1 MPNTLFSTH
10 VIIAANT
17 VKDVDQ
23 NTKKQIHKK
32 STDHRR
38 ACVSMAKVL
47 VVKWSFETLL
57 YLSPSITNKK
67 ATTYTHQ

>member
-23 NTKKQIHKK
+23 NTDKVNKLIHKK
-32 STDHRR
+32 VPMIRF
-38 ACVSMAKVL
+38 ACLSMAKVL
-47 VVKWSFETLL
+47 VVK
-57 YLSPSITNKK
+57 
-67 ATTYTHQ
+67 